1 MASYNYN
8 TISESPSSFQDKF
21 LEYSKNWEDS
31 DYKEKKR
38 VKIIKEGKDNLENVV
53 NNFIIAHQSTMK
65 IFDIK
70 FSSNSVM
77 IIFEHLEKN

>member
-38 VKIIKEGKDNLENVV
+38 VKIIKEGKDLNKMSLPEMDKYWE
-53 NNFIIAHQSTMK
+53 IAKKDERKQQ
-65 IFDIK
+65 
-70 FSSNSVM
+70 
-77 IIFEHLEKN
+77 

>member
-38 VKIIKEGKDNLENVV
+38 VKIIKEGKDLSKMSLPEMDKYWE
-53 NNFIIAHQSTMK
+53 IAKKDERKQQ
-65 IFDIK
+65 
-70 FSSNSVM
+70 
-77 IIFEHLEKN
+77 